1 MTGAIIRRVAVCAVA
16 AGLIFI
22 PQIASAQNG
31 SIRGKVVDAQGNPVE
46 GAKIEIQSL
55 DKGGKP
61 LEVKTKKDGTY
72 MQVGLSP
79 GQYKVTASK
88 GDMADAQDVR
98 ISLDMTTRDFHLGAK
113 GGGGAAAGAAS
124 KEDMAKAKAKADAA
138 NKSFTDGVDLLQ
150 AGKDDEAIAKF
161 NEVIAVL
168 PTCHQCYGNI
178 GTALAHQKKYDEAEA
193 AYKKSVD
200 LKPDYA
206 DAYNGLV
213 NVYNAEKKFAE
224 AEAAGK
230 KAMEL
235 SVAPAGAGGPAGGGG
250 ASASALYNQGVILWN
265 QNKAAE
271 AAEKFD
277 AAVKADATYADA
289 HFMLGKALINQG
301 KLPEA
306 AKEFQEYLKIAPS
319 GQFKD
324 DAAKTLEMLK
334 PYIK

>member
-16 AGLIFI
+16 AGLIFT

-31 SIRGKVVDAQGNPVE
+31 SIKGKVVDAQGNAVE
-46 GAKIEIQSL
+46 GAKVEIQSL
-55 DKGGKP
+55 DKGGRP

-88 GDMADAQDVR
+88 GDLSDAQDVR
-98 ISLDMTTRDFHLGAK
+98 ISLDMTTHDFHLGAK
-113 GGGGAAAGAAS
+113 GGGAAAAAS
-124 KEDMAKAKAKADAA
+124 KDDMAKAKAKADAA
-138 NKSFTDGVDLLQ
+138 NKSFTDGVDFLQ

-178 GTALAHQKKYDEAEA
+178 GSALAHQKKYEEAEA
-193 AYKKSVD
+193 AYKKAVD
-200 LKPDYA
+200 IKPDYA

-213 NVYNAEKKFAE
+213 NVYNAEKKFAQ
-224 AEAAGK
+224 AEEAGK

-235 SVAPAGAGGPAGGGG
+235 SSAPAGAGGAAGGGG

-265 QNKAAE
+265 QNKATE

-289 HFMLGKALINQG
+289 HYMLGKALINQG

-306 AKEFQEYLKIAPS
+306 AKECQEYLKLAPN

-324 DAAKTLEMLK
+324 DATKTLEMLK

>member
-1 MTGAIIRRVAVCAVA
+1 MTGAIIRRVAICAVA

-22 PQIASAQNG
+22 PRIASAQSG
-31 SIRGKVVDAQGNPVE
+31 SIKGKVVDPQGAPVE
-46 GAKIEIQSL
+46 GAKIEIQSV
-55 DKGGKP
+55 DKGGRP

-79 GQYKVTASK
+79 GQYKLTASK
-88 GDMADAQDVR
+88 GDLADTQDVHVG
-98 ISLDMTTRDFHLGAK
+98 LDMMTKDFHLGAK
-113 GGGGAAAGAAS
+113 GAAGAAGAS
-124 KEDMAKAKAKADAA
+124 KEDVAKAKAKVDAT
-138 NKSFTDGVDLLQ
+138 NKAFVDGVDLLQ

-168 PTCHQCYGNI
+168 ATCHQCYGNI
-178 GTALAHQKKYDEAEA
+178 GTALAHQKKYEEAEA
-193 AYKKSVD
+193 AYKKAVEI
-200 LKPDYA
+200 KPDYA

-213 NVYNAEKKFAE
+213 NVYNAEKKFPQAE
-224 AEAAGK
+224 EAGK

-235 SVAPAGAGGPAGGGG
+235 SATAAGPAGAAGATGGS
-250 ASASALYNQGVILWN
+250 ASAPALYNQGVILWN
-265 QNKAAE
+265 QNKAPE

-289 HFMLGKALINQG
+289 HYMLGKALINQG

-306 AKEFQEYLKIAPS
+306 AKEYQEYLKLAPN
-319 GQFKD
+319 GQYKD
-324 DAAKTLEMLK
+324 DASKTLEMLK